1 MSQILASSDKNFL
14 QRFSPQTYII
24 HTFRNVFDILDYIVV
39 YTSPVAK
46 YPIGAFLYLYV
57 PHMVAKDVS
66 FWDSG
71 VNSTL

>member
-1 MSQILASSDKNFL
+1 MSQILTSSNKNFL
-14 QRFSPQTYII
+14 QRLPPQTYIV
-24 HTFRNVFDILDYIVV
+24 HTFRNVFDILDYIVI
-39 YTSPVAK
+39 PVAK

-66 FWDSG
+66 FCDSG